1 MTTVAIPD
9 AYAASLSGI
18 LADNIRCYEAL
29 QRLRHITATERE
41 LYQLHAAILAEIVGQ
56 LPERTAK

>member
-1 MTTVAIPD
+1 MTTVTIPD

-18 LADNIRCYEAL
+18 LADNIRCYDAL